1 MFPRHAPASS
11 KRMQDVQA
19 AAVWLYSVTSAQL
32 TTPGYGYNGDM
43 TRQDSTTG
51 WVMFSAADR

>member
-1 MFPRHAPASS
+1 MFPRHAPASP

-19 AAVWLYSVTSAQL
+19 AAVRLYSVTSAQL
-32 TTPGYGYNGDM
+32 TTPGYGYSVDM

-51 WVMFSAADR
+51 RVMFSAADQ